1 MQENYYAR
9 AAELIAQMKDLIGKR
24 NPIKDINLF
33 TILGME
39 SKEVT
44 AHSAFLYY
52 IFKPFEINNAID
64 DENLRVLYSYLR
76 SKKTDLPENPI
87 NINIY
92 REKVF
97 DNGRIDF
104 LIIYDS
110 DAIVIELKIY
120 AEEQEDQIAR
130 YREYLRKN
138 NYTEDNVFFL
148 TPKKDW
154 ESKTGESIAISLPEV
169 CDAVLYVIGKKRKN
183 NEYNAILKQ
192 YEEIIKKI
200 GDGYMEFSEVIKKG
214 EDIVIIDKLY
224 EERYQKL
231 TSIMKNFMSKLQSE
245 LLIRIENDNDVNLSI
260 FIPENEVKHLNVENY
275 YVNGKSSYPAV
286 IFNIEDNNTLLQEYV
301 NKTKQEIDE
310 NAEFMFYAEIENYLF
325 CGITLRKNGVDI
337 EKLDNEL
344 SKELEEDITY
354 FNGSY
359 WLSWAP
365 VLLNNNRI
373 DFKNYNGTDGI
384 LRLLKSDEFSFD
396 DETIK
401 HIAEA
406 IIVSF
411 KKQYKGL
418 IDRL

>member
-1 MQENYYAR
+1 MQENHYAR
-9 AAELIAQMKDLIGKR
+9 ATELIAQMKDLIGKR

-76 SKKTDLPENPI
+76 SKKTDLPENPV
-87 NINIY
+87 NINVY

-154 ESKTGESIAISLPEV
+154 KSETGESIAISLPEV
-169 CDAVLYVIGKKRKN
+169 CDKVLNVIGKKRKN
-183 NEYNAILKQ
+183 NEYQVILKQ

-200 GDGYMEFSEVIKKG
+200 GGGYMELSEVIKNG
-214 EDIVIIDKLY
+214 EDIVIVDKLY
-224 EERYQKL
+224 EERQRKL
-231 TSIMKNFMSKLQSE
+231 TNIIKTFMEKLQSE
-245 LLIRIENDNDVNLSI
+245 LLIQIENDNDVNLRL
-260 FIPENEVKHLNVENY
+260 FIPENDVKHLIVENY
-275 YVNGKSSYPAV
+275 YVSGKPSYPAI
-286 IFNIEDNNTLLQEYV
+286 IFNIEDNNNLIQKYED
-301 NKTKQEIDE
+301 KTKQKIDK
-310 NAEFMFYAEIENYLF
+310 NVEFMFYAEIENYLF
-325 CGITLRKNGVDI
+325 CGITSREDKVNI
-337 EKLDNEL
+337 KELDNKL
-344 SKELEEDITY
+344 SKDTEADVHY

-359 WLSWAP
+359 WLSWAH
-365 VLLNNNRI
+365 VLLNNSRI
-373 DFKNYNGTDGI
+373 DFKDYAGNNGV
-384 LRLLKSDEFSFD
+384 LRLLKNNTCSFD

-418 IDRL
+418 LDRL